1 MHSERKNFRSK
12 KFLQLH
18 DLSQSKR
25 TVTIAVIH
33 LGIEGET
40 DPRPSGIFCFMIFQ

>member
-1 MHSERKNFRSK
+1 MHSERKIFRSK
-12 KFLQLH
+12 KFLQLN

-40 DPRPSGIFCFMIFQ
+40 DPRPPVYFVL